1 MDRTQARETAKGM
14 IEEYLRGQGI
24 DTRRPF
30 SCLNPEHTDNNP
42 SMSLDR
48 KHNRVKCF
56 SCDASYDIFDLVRI
70 DTGLTD
76 DKAVFD
82 ETYKLLG
89 LTVEDTP
96 RRERPEDVFSDL
108 SEEEEK
114 GQLSGNN
121 QEINRK
127 KTGSNQEIPRQ
138 SSGNNPEENR
148 KSSANNP
155 DIIRQSSGQSPD
167 KSGQYTHTHTDV
179 YTHNEAEE
187 QDYSAYY
194 EACKGKLPE
203 TDYTRGLSPET
214 LRRFSFGFD
223 PAWRHPKAP
232 KMKESPR
239 LIIPT
244 SPYSYLARHASAE
257 DFINYRGEKENK
269 SKVGRIHIFN
279 LEALRDSSRP
289 TFIVEGEIDAASIV
303 DVGGSALALGS
314 VSYKDLF
321 LRELDRIIR
330 ESGKPT
336 QPIIIALDNDTAG
349 SKCAEDLAA
358 ELSKRGLSSYRRNP
372 CGEYKDANEAL
383 MMNRD
388 SLAAEV
394 KRAEGIAE
402 EAAEEERE
410 AYLSTSAGAHLQDF
424 LNGITESANT
434 DAIPTGFPLLDRV
447 LDGGLY
453 EGLVAIGGISSLG
466 KTSLIMQVSDQIA
479 AAGYDVLIFS
489 LEMSRTQL
497 MSKSISRHTI
507 QLTKAKG
514 IDPRNAKTSRGI
526 TTGKRYSNYNS
537 SELKLIQEAIQAYS
551 EYADRIFIQ
560 EGVGDITVDR
570 IRETV
575 ERHILITGGKWE
587 TNEKTGE
594 RRLTGGRRPLV
605 VVDYLQIIAP
615 HSDRATDKQAVDHA
629 VLELKRISRDYK
641 LPVIAISSFNRAG
654 YKEAV
659 TFEQLKESGSIE
671 YSSDIVLGLQLAGAG
686 KKDFDPTAAKRKNPR
701 EIELVILKNRDAAV
715 GDKVAFNYYPMFNL
729 FEEAGVS

>member
-1 MDRTQARETAKGM
+1 MDRTQAKATAKGLL
-14 IEEYLRGQGI
+14 EEYLLAQGI
-24 DTRRPF
+24 NTRKPF
-30 SCLNPEHTDNNP
+30 SCLNPEHTDTNP

-48 KHNRVKCF
+48 QHNRVKCF
-56 SCDASYDIFDLVRI
+56 ACNASYDIFDLVRL

-82 ETYKLLG
+82 ETYRRLG
-89 LTVEDTP
+89 LKIDGTP
-96 RRERPEDVFSDL
+96 RERPEDVFSDQT
-108 SEEEEK
+108 ET
-114 GQLSGNN
+114 GQ
-121 QEINRK
+121 K
-127 KTGSNQEIPRQ
+127 K
-138 SSGNNPEENR
+138 
-148 KSSANNP
+148 
-155 DIIRQSSGQSPD
+155 D
-167 KSGQYTHTHTDV
+167 KSGHTDV
-179 YTHNEAEE
+179 YTHTDTHTQHEETE
-187 QDYSAYY
+187 QDYSGYY
-194 EACKGKLPE
+194 EACKKRLPE

-214 LRRFSFGFD
+214 LRRFGIGFD
-223 PAWRHPKAP
+223 PAWKHPKAP

-244 SPYSYLARHASAE
+244 SPYSYLARHASAG

-269 SKVGRIHIFN
+269 SKVGHVHIFN
-279 LEALRDSSRP
+279 IEALKDSSRP
-289 TFIVEGEIDAASIV
+289 TFIVEGELDAASICE
-303 DVGGSALALGS
+303 VGGSALALGS
-314 VSYKDLF
+314 VAYKDLF
-321 LRELDRIIR
+321 LRELDRMIK
-330 ESGKPT
+330 EGGLPT

-349 SKCAEDLAA
+349 SKCAEEMAS

-388 SLAAEV
+388 SLTAEV
-394 KRAEGIAE
+394 KRAENIAE
-402 EAAEEERE
+402 EAAAEERE
-410 AYLSTSAGAHLQDF
+410 AYLATSAGAHLQEF
-424 LNGITESANT
+424 LNGIAASANT

-453 EGLVAIGGISSLG
+453 EGLITVGGISSLG
-466 KTSLIMQVSDQIA
+466 KTSLMMQVADQVA
-479 AAGYDVLIFS
+479 AAGYDTLIFS

-507 QLTKAKG
+507 QIAKKKG

-526 TTGKRYSNYNS
+526 TSGKRYRNYS
-537 SELKLIQEAIQAYS
+537 RAELELIQAATMAYS
-551 EYADRIFIQ
+551 EYADKIYIQ

-575 ERHILITGGKWE
+575 ERHILITGGNWE

-594 RRLTGGRRPLV
+594 RRLVGGHRPIV

-641 LPVIAISSFNRAG
+641 LPVVAISSFNRAG

-701 EIELVILKNRDAAV
+701 EIELVVLKNRDAAV

>member
-1 MDRTQARETAKGM
+1 MDRTQARATARGM
-14 IEEYLRGQGI
+14 IEEYLQGQGI

-30 SCLNPEHTDNNP
+30 SCLNPEHTDTNP

-48 KHNRVKCF
+48 RHNRVKCF

-70 DTGLTD
+70 ETGLTD

-82 ETYKLLG
+82 ETYKRLG
-89 LTVEDTP
+89 LRVEDTP

-108 SEEEEK
+108 SED
-114 GQLSGNN
+114 GQ
-121 QEINRK
+121 NRD
-127 KTGSNQEIPRQ
+127 KTG
-138 SSGNNPEENR
+138 
-148 KSSANNP
+148 
-155 DIIRQSSGQSPD
+155 
-167 KSGQYTHTHTDV
+167 HTDV
-179 YTHNEAEE
+179 YTHTDVYNGAEE
-187 QDYSAYY
+187 QGQDFSAYY
-194 EACKGKLPE
+194 EACKGRLPE
-203 TDYTRGLSPET
+203 TDYTRGLTPET
-214 LRRFSFGFD
+214 LRRFGIGFD

-244 SPYSYLARHASAE
+244 SRYSYLARHASAE

-289 TFIVEGEIDAASIV
+289 TFIVEGEIDAASIC

-314 VSYKDLF
+314 VSYKELF
-321 LRELDRIIR
+321 LRELDRMIK
-330 ESGKPT
+330 ESGRPT

-349 SKCAEDLAA
+349 SKCAEDLSG

-410 AYLSTSAGAHLQDF
+410 AYLSTSAGSHLQDF

-453 EGLVAIGGISSLG
+453 EGLITVGGISSLG
-466 KTSLIMQVSDQIA
+466 KTSLIMQLSDQTA
-479 AAGYDVLIFS
+479 AAGNDVLIFS
-489 LEMSRTQL
+489 LEMSRAQL
-497 MSKSISRHTI
+497 MAKSISRHTI
-507 QLTKAKG
+507 QIARAKG
-514 IDPRNAKTSRGI
+514 IDSRNAKTSRGI
-526 TTGKRYSNYNS
+526 TTGKRYQNYNRA
-537 SELKLIQEAIQAYS
+537 ELELIQAAITAYS

-560 EGVGDITVDR
+560 EGVGDITVES

-594 RRLTGGRRPLV
+594 RRLSGGRRPLV

-615 HSDRATDKQAVDHA
+615 HSDRATDKQVVDHA

-654 YKEAV
+654 YKQEA
-659 TFEQLKESGSIE
+659 TFEQLKESGAIE
-671 YSSDIVLGLQLAGAG
+671 YSSDIVFGLQLAGAG
-686 KKDFDPTAAKRKNPR
+686 KKKDFDATAAKRKNPR
-701 EIELVILKNRDAAV
+701 EIELVVLKNRDAAV
-715 GDKVAFNYYPMFNL
+715 GDTVTFNYYPMFNL